1 MAWSMP
7 LSPSPSPNLPRGRG
21 GIRPARNGHVP
32 TPCRF
37 TNTSVPTAARSLT
50 ILPAPWPMPP
60 QIAQPADQNRS
71 PRRSPLSK
79 PAPQALGRDARMPR
93 GAPMPTGRDV
103 GVATDRRHA
112 SHLLHQSH
120 RHSGGFFCVGRN
132 VGSRRGRGLSIGFT
146 TSRGGGGDNPHPIS
160 DRTSLSKS
168 RRFPQGSVSLPERL
182 RISCSDALYPVT
194 RCPRLRLIIHCVGNN
209 HSICPDV
216 VNSPYASVW

>member
-112 SHLLHQSH
+112 SHLLPPSH
-120 RHSGGFFCVGRN
+120 RYSGGFFSVGRN
-132 VGSRRGRGLSIGFT
+132 VGSRRGRRVSHWFHNLKGW
-146 TSRGGGGDNPHPIS
+146 GGGNPHPTS
-160 DRTSLSKS
+160 DSVSSSKS

-182 RISCSDALYPVT
+182 RISRSDALHPVT

-216 VNSPYASVW
+216 VDSPYASVW

>member
-60 QIAQPADQNRS
+60 RIVQPADQNRS
-71 PRRSPLSK
+71 PRRSPPSK
-79 PAPQALGRDARMPR
+79 PAPQALGRDARTPR

-103 GVATDRRHA
+103 GVATDWRHA

-120 RHSGGFFCVGRN
+120 RHSGGFFVSAGMS
-132 VGSRRGRGLSIGFT
+132 GQDGADAFPIGFT
-146 TSRGGGGDNPHPIS
+146 TSRGGEAAIRIPLLAASLHPRAS
-160 DRTSLSKS
+160 DFHKAPYLTPR
-168 RRFPQGSVSLPERL
+168 GSVSHARMHYIP
-182 RISCSDALYPVT
+182 
-194 RCPRLRLIIHCVGNN
+194 
-209 HSICPDV
+209 
-216 VNSPYASVW
+216 

>member
-7 LSPSPSPNLPRGRG
+7 LSPSPSPNLPHGWGER
-21 GIRPARNGHVP
+21 RPARNGHVP

-50 ILPAPWPMPP
+50 ILPAPWPIPP
-60 QIAQPADQNRS
+60 RIAPPADQNRS
-71 PRRSPLSK
+71 PRRSPPSK
-79 PAPQALGRDARMPR
+79 PAPQALGRDARTPR
-93 GAPMPTGRDV
+93 GALMPTGRDV

-112 SHLLHQSH
+112 SHLLNQSH
-120 RHSGGFFCVGRN
+120 RHSGGFFVSVGMSDQDGAEVFPLASQPQG
-132 VGSRRGRGLSIGFT
+132 VGEAAIRIPLLTESRS
-146 TSRGGGGDNPHPIS
+146 
-160 DRTSLSKS
+160 SKS

-182 RISCSDALYPVT
+182 RISRSDALHPVT

-216 VNSPYASVW
+216 VDSPYASVW